1 VGVPVHRPHRHAVA
15 GLAGTLAALLL
26 ACGAIGVR
34 QEEDLGEETA
44 RELKKQLD
52 FMRDA
57 WVVDYV
63 RDIGHE
69 ILTAAGPQPFDY
81 TFHVVD
87 DDELNAFALPA
98 GYIYIHTAILLE
110 AANVSEVA
118 GVVAHEVGHVVRRH
132 VARNYNRQRN
142 TGVLYQ
148 LGSVVAAI
156 FLGGNAAA
164 GGQIL
169 GELAAVAYLNQF
181 TREAEMEADAFA
193 VEVMPIAGY
202 DPNGLVTF
210 FDTLRRSG
218 GAHVPTFL
226 ASHPATEDRIRHTAA
241 LIADAPAQPGLR
253 ISDGGHL
260 ELIQRRI
267 TLLTGHARSK

>member
-1 VGVPVHRPHRHAVA
+1 VPASRVHRLAAA
-15 GLAGTLAALLL
+15 GLACLAALLL
-26 ACGAIGVR
+26 ACGTLSLR
-34 QEEDLGEETA
+34 QEEDLGEQSA
-44 RELKKQLD
+44 RELERQLD
-52 FMRDA
+52 FVRDP

-63 RDIGHE
+63 GDIGRE
-69 ILTAAGPQPFDY
+69 IVAASGPQPFEY
-81 TFHVVD
+81 TFRVVD
-87 DDELNAFALPA
+87 DAELNAFALPA

-142 TGVLYQ
+142 TGLLYQ
-148 LGSVVAAI
+148 LGAVAAAI

-193 VEVMPIAGY
+193 VEVLPLAGY
-202 DPNGLVTF
+202 DPNGLVSF
-210 FDTLRRSG
+210 FDTLRRSS

-226 ASHPATEDRIRHTAA
+226 ASHPATEDRIQQTAA
-241 LIADAPAQPGLR
+241 LIAASPPPPGLR
-253 ISDGGHL
+253 TSDGGHL

-267 TLLTGHARSK
+267 QLLTGHARVE